1 MRPDREAEYVE
12 PADPF
17 CGRCTVMTE
26 FTTAPSTFT
35 VSMIG
40 TSLLGWGS
48 RCRECGSDG
57 RVLWFIFGIPL
68 IPLGRYRVISTGSGE
83 YYGRRRLARRRISA
97 LTAALQLV
105 PDVPAVVLE
114 DETYQEADELWLSGE
129 PQEALRLFEKVRAS
143 HEASSAADDPAV
155 IHLRLRV
162 AQALLATHHRHAA
175 LALFEHVATAAALR
189 LGPDHPA
196 SRWAAEAAGRAA
208 ESWTSPKRLASLLAV
223 AADPTAEIPTD
234 QDARAATHQIRL
246 HASAARAHL
255 RIGKVKQALWYVDNA
270 LGAGYDLHGPDH
282 PDTAVLRDTLHT
294 VAGAANPQDKKLQD
308 EIHACQQT
316 WQPK

>member
-12 PADPF
+12 AADPF
-17 CGRCTVMTE
+17 CGRCTAMTE
-26 FTTAPSTFT
+26 FATAPSTFT

-68 IPLGRYRVISTGSGE
+68 IPLGRYRVISTGGRE
-83 YYGRRRLARRRISA
+83 YYGRKRLAGRRISA
-97 LTAALQLV
+97 LTGALQPV
-105 PDVPAVVLE
+105 PDVPAQVR
-114 DETYQEADELWLSGE
+114 DDATYQEADECWLSGE
-129 PQEALRLFEKVRAS
+129 PREALRLFEGVRAS

-175 LALFEHVATAAALR
+175 LALFEHAATAAALR
-189 LGPDHPA
+189 LGPDHPV
-196 SRWAAEAAGRAA
+196 SQWAAHAAGRAA
-208 ESWTSPKRLASLLAV
+208 DSWTGPKQLAGLLAV
-223 AADPTAEIPTD
+223 AADPTAEIPTGHD
-234 QDARAATHQIRL
+234 VRAATHQLRL

-270 LGAGYDLHGPDH
+270 LGASYDLHGADH
-282 PDTAVLRDTLHT
+282 PDTAVLRHTLHT
-294 VAGAANPQDKKLQD
+294 VAEAANPRDKKLQD
-308 EIHACQQT
+308 EIEACRQT
-316 WQPK
+316 WQPR

>member
-12 PADPF
+12 PADLF
-17 CGRCTVMTE
+17 CGRCTAMTE
-26 FTTAPSTFT
+26 FATAPSTFT

-57 RVLWFIFGIPL
+57 RVLWLIFGIPL
-68 IPLGRYRVISTGSGE
+68 IPLGRYRVISAGGGE
-83 YYGRRRLARRRISA
+83 YYGRKRLAGRRISA
-97 LTAALQLV
+97 LTAALQPA
-105 PDVPAVVLE
+105 PDVPAELLA
-114 DETYQEADELWLSGE
+114 DKTYRQADELWLSAE
-129 PQEALRLFEKVRAS
+129 PRDALRLFEEMRAS
-143 HEASSAADDPAV
+143 HEATLAADDPAV
-155 IHLRLRV
+155 IHLRLRG
-162 AQALLATHHRHAA
+162 AQALLATHHKHAA

-189 LGPDHPA
+189 LGLDHPVT
-196 SRWAAEAAGRAA
+196 RWAAEAAGRAA
-208 ESWTSPKRLASLLAV
+208 ESWTSPKQLASLLAA

-234 QDARAATHQIRL
+234 QDVRAVTHQIRL

-255 RIGKVKQALWYVDNA
+255 RIGKVKEALWYVDNA
-270 LGAGYDLHGPDH
+270 LGASYELHGPDH
-282 PDTAVLRDTLHT
+282 PDTAVLRHTLHT
-294 VAGAANPQDKKLQD
+294 VAEAANPQDKNLQA

>member
-1 MRPDREAEYVE
+1 MRSDREAEYVE

-17 CGRCTVMTE
+17 CGRCTAMTE
-26 FTTAPSTFT
+26 SATAPSTFT
-35 VSMIG
+35 VSMMG

-57 RVLWFIFGIPL
+57 RVLWFIFGVPL
-68 IPLGRYRVISTGSGE
+68 IPLGRYRVISSGGGE
-83 YYGRRRLARRRISA
+83 YYGRKQLTGRRIRA
-97 LTAALQLV
+97 LSAALQPV
-105 PDVPAVVLE
+105 PDVPAEVLN
-114 DETYQEADELWLSGE
+114 DETYQHADELWLSGE
-129 PQEALRLFEKVRAS
+129 PRDALRLFEEVRAS

-189 LGPDHPA
+189 LEPEHPV
-196 SRWAAEAAGRAA
+196 SRWAAEAAGHAA
-208 ESWTSPKRLASLLAV
+208 DSWTSPKQLASLLAV

-234 QDARAATHQIRL
+234 HDVRAATHEIRL

-270 LGAGYDLHGPDH
+270 LGTGYALHGPEH
-282 PDTAVLRDTLHT
+282 PDTAVLRQTLDT
-294 VAGAANPQDKKLQD
+294 VAEAANPRDRKLQD

-316 WQPK
+316 WQSK